1 LITPPL
7 QAFWAVQQPDNYEAR
22 ANLLWAASWALN
34 SFCGSGQKQAASCH
48 SMEHE
53 LSACYD
59 LTHGL
64 GLAILYP
71 RWMRYLL
78 EKDETVAADFAKFG
92 ANVLGCA
99 PQTDAKQGAL
109 AAIEA
114 LETFLY
120 DTLGLKSTLTACGI
134 DDSRFAE
141 MATGMNRTSVRRMD
155 SITPSSIAYF
165 SALVK

>member
-1 LITPPL
+1 
-7 QAFWAVQQPDNYEAR
+7 
-22 ANLLWAASWALN
+22 
-34 SFCGSGQKQAASCH
+34 
-48 SMEHE
+48 MEHE

-99 PQTDAKQGAL
+99 PQADAKQGAL

-120 DTLGLKSTLTACGI
+120 GTLGLKSTLTACGI
-134 DDSRFAE
+134 DDKRFAE
-141 MATGMNRTSVRRMD
+141 MAQNACKGGVINGYRPL
-155 SITPSSIAYF
+155 TPADVEAIYR
-165 SALVK
+165 LCL